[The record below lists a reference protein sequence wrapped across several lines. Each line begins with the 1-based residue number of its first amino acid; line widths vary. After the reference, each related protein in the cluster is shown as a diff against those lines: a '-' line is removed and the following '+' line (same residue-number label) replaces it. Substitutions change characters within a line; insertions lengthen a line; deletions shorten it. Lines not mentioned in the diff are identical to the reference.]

1 MGADWIGLVG
11 RWSQRSRAFCHRS
24 DAIVASLY
32 PNLLAAWQEPKSRA
46 LIILSALLAVSV
58 LQTHTHL
65 EWKFSHI
72 LFDYHF
78 GLIKRGLVGEVF
90 SWATPHVTIDQ
101 FFWVFAALNMVLIG
115 LIAATLMALPRAS
128 AILLLVF
135 LCLTPMLLRQ
145 VIYDWGRFDIFG
157 LIAIWALALMLI
169 RDVPGRIWVYALAP
183 LTGFAHEVNLVIVC
197 PFACV
202 AILLF
207 EPPSVLGKATALL
220 AVGVS
225 GISTGL
231 LLVAHGH
238 LDVPEALMLEHMA
251 AKTRDPFETP
261 MYILTTSLS
270 ENLTERY
277 AFILDKALSA
287 KFAVKLA
294 TVVLLFHWLLP
305 DRLKRGRIAIGLA
318 LAILGFLPLYVF
330 ATDIFRWLGLQA
342 NVAFLLIVIAV
353 AHDRIQRLPRSRLYL
368 IGASVLVPVM
378 GI

>member
-1 MGADWIGLVG
+1 
-11 RWSQRSRAFCHRS
+11 
-24 DAIVASLY
+24 
-32 PNLLAAWQEPKSRA
+32 
-46 LIILSALLAVSV
+46 
-58 LQTHTHL
+58 
-65 EWKFSHI
+65 
-72 LFDYHF
+72 
-78 GLIKRGLVGEVF
+78 
-90 SWATPHVTIDQ
+90 
-101 FFWVFAALNMVLIG
+101 
-115 LIAATLMALPRAS
+115 
-128 AILLLVF
+128 
-135 LCLTPMLLRQ
+135 
-145 VIYDWGRFDIFG
+145 
-157 LIAIWALALMLI
+157 
-169 RDVPGRIWVYALAP
+169 
-183 LTGFAHEVNLVIVC
+183 
-197 PFACV
+197 
-202 AILLF
+202 
-207 EPPSVLGKATALL
+207 
-220 AVGVS
+220 
-225 GISTGL
+225 
-231 LLVAHGH
+231 
-238 LDVPEALMLEHMA
+238 MLEHMA